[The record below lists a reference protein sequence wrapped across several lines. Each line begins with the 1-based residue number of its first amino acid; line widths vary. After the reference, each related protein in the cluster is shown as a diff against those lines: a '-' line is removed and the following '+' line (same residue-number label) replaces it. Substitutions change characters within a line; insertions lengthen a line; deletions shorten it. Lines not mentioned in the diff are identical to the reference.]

1 MGEEK
6 LQKDVDDLYEKTN
19 GIEKKLVEMETN
31 QKHYTDTLE
40 KVADSNMKLIDTLQ
54 SMQIT
59 FVKMD
64 NKIDEISRDTA
75 ETKKQVT
82 GIDCRMKKI
91 EDDGT
96 FNIMQFLK
104 KYFPY
109 IVVGIGVIGLLA
121 SPYIKF

>member
-1 MGEEK
+1 MGEDK

-91 EDDGT
+91 EDDNT

-104 KYFPY
+104 KYFPL
-109 IVVGIGVIGLLA
+109 IVVGIGIIGLLA
-121 SPYIKF
+121 SPLY

>member
-6 LQKDVDDLYEKTN
+6 LQKDVDDLHEKTN

-40 KVADSNMKLIDTLQ
+40 KVADSNMKLVDTLQ

-75 ETKKQVT
+75 ETKRQVT

-91 EDDGT
+91 EDDNT

-104 KYFPY
+104 KYFPL
-109 IVVGIGVIGLLA
+109 IVVGIGIIGLLA

>member
-31 QKHYTDTLE
+31 QKHYIDTLE

-82 GIDCRMKKI
+82 GIDCRIKKI
-91 EDDGT
+91 EDDNT

-104 KYFPY
+104 KYFPL
-109 IVVGIGVIGLLA
+109 IVVGIGIIGLLA
-121 SPYIKF
+121 SPLY

>member
-40 KVADSNMKLIDTLQ
+40 NVADSNMKLIDTLQ

-91 EDDGT
+91 EDDNT

-104 KYFPY
+104 KYFPL
-109 IVVGIGVIGLLA
+109 IVVGIGIIGLLA
-121 SPYIKF
+121 SPLY

>member
-75 ETKKQVT
+75 ETKRQVT

-91 EDDGT
+91 EDDNT

-104 KYFPY
+104 KYFPL
-109 IVVGIGVIGLLA
+109 IVVGIGIIGLLA

>member
-40 KVADSNMKLIDTLQ
+40 KVADSNMQLIDTLQ

-91 EDDGT
+91 EDDNT

-104 KYFPY
+104 KYFPL
-109 IVVGIGVIGLLA
+109 IVVGIGIIGLLA
-121 SPYIKF
+121 SPLY

>member
-59 FVKMD
+59 FVRMD

-91 EDDGT
+91 EDDNT

-104 KYFPY
+104 KYFPL
-109 IVVGIGVIGLLA
+109 IVVGIGIIGLLA

>member
-19 GIEKKLVEMETN
+19 GIEKKLVEMEAN

-91 EDDGT
+91 EDDNT

-104 KYFPY
+104 KYFPL
-109 IVVGIGVIGLLA
+109 IVVGIGIIGLLA
-121 SPYIKF
+121 SPLY

>member
-75 ETKKQVT
+75 ETKKQVI

-91 EDDGT
+91 EDDNT

-104 KYFPY
+104 KYFPL
-109 IVVGIGVIGLLA
+109 IVVGIGIIGLLA
-121 SPYIKF
+121 SPLY

>member
-6 LQKDVDDLYEKTN
+6 LQKDIDDLYEKTN

-91 EDDGT
+91 EDDNT

-104 KYFPY
+104 KYFPL

>member
-6 LQKDVDDLYEKTN
+6 IQKDIDDLYEKTN

-91 EDDGT
+91 EDDNT

-104 KYFPY
+104 KYFPL

>member
-6 LQKDVDDLYEKTN
+6 LQKDIDDLYEKTN

-64 NKIDEISRDTA
+64 NKIDEISKDTA

-91 EDDGT
+91 EDDNT

-104 KYFPY
+104 KYFPL

>member
-104 KYFPY
+104 KYFPL

>member
-91 EDDGT
+91 EDDNT

-104 KYFPY
+104 KYFPL
-109 IVVGIGVIGLLA
+109 IVVGIGIIGLLA
-121 SPYIKF
+121 SPLY

>member
-82 GIDCRMKKI
+82 GIDCRIKKI
-91 EDDGT
+91 EDDNT

-104 KYFPY
+104 KYFPL
-109 IVVGIGVIGLLA
+109 IVVGIGIIGLLA
-121 SPYIKF
+121 SPLY

>member
-6 LQKDVDDLYEKTN
+6 LQKDVDDLYGKTN
-19 GIEKKLVEMETN
+19 EIDKKLVEIEIN
-31 QKHYTDTLE
+31 QRHYTDTLE
-40 KVADSNMKLIDTLQ
+40 KVAESNMKLVDTLQ

-64 NKIDEISRDTA
+64 SKIDEISRDTA

-91 EDDGT
+91 EDDNT

-104 KYFPY
+104 KYFPL
-109 IVVGIGVIGLLA
+109 IVVGIGIIGLLA
-121 SPYIKF
+121 SPLY

>member
-31 QKHYTDTLE
+31 QKHYIDTLE

-82 GIDCRMKKI
+82 GIDCRIKKI
-91 EDDGT
+91 KDDNT

-104 KYFPY
+104 KYFPL
-109 IVVGIGVIGLLA
+109 IVVGIGIIGLLA
-121 SPYIKF
+121 SPLY

>member
-64 NKIDEISRDTA
+64 DKIDEISRDTA

-91 EDDGT
+91 EDDNT

-104 KYFPY
+104 KYFPL
-109 IVVGIGVIGLLA
+109 IVVGIGIIGLLA
-121 SPYIKF
+121 SPLY

>member
-40 KVADSNMKLIDTLQ
+40 KVVDSNMKLIDTLQ

-75 ETKKQVT
+75 ETKRQVT

-91 EDDGT
+91 EDDNT

-104 KYFPY
+104 KYFPL
-109 IVVGIGVIGLLA
+109 IVVGIGIIGLLA

>member
-1 MGEEK
+1 MGRWEKKK

-82 GIDCRMKKI
+82 WH
-91 EDDGT
+91 
-96 FNIMQFLK
+96 
-104 KYFPY
+104 
-109 IVVGIGVIGLLA
+109 
-121 SPYIKF
+121 

>member
-40 KVADSNMKLIDTLQ
+40 KVADSNMKLIGTLQ

-91 EDDGT
+91 EDDNT

-104 KYFPY
+104 KYFPL
-109 IVVGIGVIGLLA
+109 IVVGIGIIGLLA
-121 SPYIKF
+121 SPLY

>member
-6 LQKDVDDLYEKTN
+6 LQKDIDDLYEKTN
-19 GIEKKLVEMETN
+19 GMEKKLVEMETN

-64 NKIDEISRDTA
+64 NKIDEISKDTA

-91 EDDGT
+91 EDDNT

-104 KYFPY
+104 KYFPL

>member
-40 KVADSNMKLIDTLQ
+40 KVADSNVKLIDTLQ

-75 ETKKQVT
+75 ETKRQVT

-91 EDDGT
+91 EDDNT

-104 KYFPY
+104 KYFPL
-109 IVVGIGVIGLLA
+109 IVVGIGIIGLLA

>member
-91 EDDGT
+91 EEDNT

-104 KYFPY
+104 KYFPL
-109 IVVGIGVIGLLA
+109 IVVGIGIIGLLA
-121 SPYIKF
+121 SPLY

>member
-6 LQKDVDDLYEKTN
+6 LQKDIDDLYEKTN

-40 KVADSNMKLIDTLQ
+40 KVADSNIKLIDTLQ

-64 NKIDEISRDTA
+64 NKIDEISKDTA

-91 EDDGT
+91 EDDNT

-104 KYFPY
+104 KYFPL

>member
-1 MGEEK
+1 
-6 LQKDVDDLYEKTN
+6 
-19 GIEKKLVEMETN
+19 
-31 QKHYTDTLE
+31 
-40 KVADSNMKLIDTLQ
+40 
-54 SMQIT
+54 MQIT

-91 EDDGT
+91 EDDNT

-104 KYFPY
+104 KYFPL
-109 IVVGIGVIGLLA
+109 IVVGIGIIGLLA
-121 SPYIKF
+121 SPLY